1 MLVLKNERLYVF
13 VYPSAQST
21 TQQPK
26 QNTAARTRLNVTTFL
41 YARRKA
47 RVVSLSTL
55 IAVDVKM
62 VVVLKITP
70 EPPRTYWL

>member
-1 MLVLKNERLYVF
+1 MFSCISIRPKYN
-13 VYPSAQST
+13 ST
-21 TQQPK
+21 TK
-26 QNTAARTRLNVTTFL
+26 KNTAARTRLNVTTFL